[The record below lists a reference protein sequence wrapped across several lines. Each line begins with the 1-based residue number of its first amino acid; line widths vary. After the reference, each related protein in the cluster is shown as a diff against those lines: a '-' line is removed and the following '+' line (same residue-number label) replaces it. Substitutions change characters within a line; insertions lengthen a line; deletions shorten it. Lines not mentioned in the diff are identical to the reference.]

1 MSLTFPPAPLGW
13 SNTFT
18 STPRAIALLTWFKLA
33 ADDMSSL
40 YLSAKNLHSQWHQ
53 QRAKSSRVNSS
64 CLLFDG
70 RSRNSLTSIRR
81 GGDTFL
87 RQARRKSKVS
97 CQIRKYVYVTT
108 RRAFHS
114 KVPTMGRRPRL
125 PQVGKT
131 RWARVFGLE
140 EWMQGF
146 DTVQTGW
153 SILVMP
159 SEFEMADKIV

>member
-1 MSLTFPPAPLGW
+1 
-13 SNTFT
+13 
-18 STPRAIALLTWFKLA
+18 
-33 ADDMSSL
+33 
-40 YLSAKNLHSQWHQ
+40 
-53 QRAKSSRVNSS
+53 
-64 CLLFDG
+64 
-70 RSRNSLTSIRR
+70 
-81 GGDTFL
+81 
-87 RQARRKSKVS
+87 
-97 CQIRKYVYVTT
+97 
-108 RRAFHS
+108 
-114 KVPTMGRRPRL
+114 MGRRPRL